1 MQHANR
7 TNTTCVLS
15 RTHAMLSRET
25 CSKFQQTVGPYDP
38 RQARG
43 GWLVL
48 NIGQKDVQMVLK
60 EIYYTPVLLY
70 SSSTILQFSSHEVPL
85 LTSFI
90 FNNLY
95 FHNVNVTFL
104 KNITIYFDFLNV
116 LTPLKF
122 SK

>member
-1 MQHANR
+1 MQQANR

-48 NIGQKDVQMVLK
+48 NSGQKDVQMVLK

-70 SSSTILQFSSHEVPL
+70 SSLVVMKSH
-85 LTSFI
+85 S
-90 FNNLY
+90 
-95 FHNVNVTFL
+95 
-104 KNITIYFDFLNV
+104 
-116 LTPLKF
+116 
-122 SK
+122 